1 MIGVLPGDGLIQ
13 VRLFLLVTHVFIEA
27 LRHDCAL
34 EGFLVVLEGVRGRVN
49 EVLVFAEHAEV
60 PLGVLVEA
68 DAILEVD
75 CVLGLTAAAPS
86 FALFFSGDTLT
97 DILIDQLGE
106 LGVVSTGLALIQGT
120 RQDLTLFLIGGM
132 QLSLEEL
139 LLYDPLEIAHGC
151 RNLLHLALSAHIAYL
166 HCLLSFRL
174 NCL

>member
-120 RQDLTLFLIGGM
+120 R
-132 QLSLEEL
+132 
-139 LLYDPLEIAHGC
+139 
-151 RNLLHLALSAHIAYL
+151 
-166 HCLLSFRL
+166 
-174 NCL
+174 